1 MWVCVCRTGVCV
13 CRTGVGVCVQD
24 RCGGVCRTGVGG
36 CAGQVWVCV
45 CRRGAQTGVG
55 VCVQDRCGCVCV
67 QDTCWDRCTDRCVGV
82 WDRRTNRRGC
92 VCAGQ
97 VWVCAGQVCV
107 CVCVCTGEVHR
118 QAWVCVCRTGVGLCR
133 TGVCVGG
140 PGTGA
145 QTALVHAN
153 STAQTERSTQTAPD
167 AAPPRLGEKQGRG
180 RCQRGESRDTWC
192 SGPPRTRFSGV
203 RPLEQSPCLNSSGGG
218 GRSARPQERGRG
230 RADREA
236 RSQIKIPSDMC
247 RSFWNEHSCL
257 PASGLHLTEGPAWC
271 RGQSRV
277 QAVEGE
283 AVPFPREGRGSVA
296 FPRDLAAAGS
306 GPAAR
311 STWAAARGPPRTFM
325 TSRRL
330 LFPPDRPRRLRPLSL
345 QLTAQTAPALP
356 AADRSDCARSPCS

>member
-1 MWVCVCRTGVCV
+1 MGVCV
-13 CRTGVGVCVQD
+13 CRTGVG
-24 RCGGVCRTGVGG
+24 GV
-36 CAGQVWVCV
+36 CAGQVWGCVWRCGCVCAGQVCV
-45 CRRGAQTGVG
+45 CVCVCVCVYRRGAQTGMG
-55 VCVQDRCGCVCV
+55 VCVQDRCGSV
-67 QDTCWDRCTDRCVGV
+67 QDRCGY
-82 WDRRTNRRGC
+82 

-97 VWVCAGQVCV
+97 VWVCAGQV
-107 CVCVCTGEVHR
+107 
-118 QAWVCVCRTGVGLCR
+118 WVCVCRTGVGLCR